1 MTLGYISAFDESL
14 AMSVIAAKGIA
25 PLKDALIKEPEDEVK
40 GGAAWTLGQI
50 GGHSA
55 DHARSMAESDLPYHL
70 LGVYISPSSG
80 EDLKKQAKKALKSI
94 LQMCSYL
101 PALERLISEAP
112 SDIL

>member
-1 MTLGYISAFDESL
+1 MHNGGIIAIVDYINEVKGSSRIPGIMTLGYISAFDESL

-80 EDLKKQAKKALKSI
+80 EDLKK
-94 LQMCSYL
+94 
-101 PALERLISEAP
+101 
-112 SDIL
+112 